1 MDYGTGAIF
10 GCPAHD
16 QRDLDFARKYA
27 LPVHRVI
34 ADGEEDG
41 QVFSG
46 DEAYV
51 GAGRV
56 VNSHFLNGMS
66 IDEAKAAIITRAEH
80 NGWGKGTTVWRLR
93 DWGVSRQR
101 YWGTPIP
108 FLHCPACGTVPVPK
122 DQLPVTLPEDV
133 DFSIPGNPL
142 VRHPTW
148 QHARCPSRSEERRVG
163 KECVS
168 TCRSRWSPD
177 HEQKK

>member
-51 GAGRV
+51 GTGRV

-80 NGWGKGTTVWRLR
+80 DGWGQGTTAWRR
-93 DWGVSRQR
+93 RGWSSGV
-101 YWGTPIP
+101 
-108 FLHCPACGTVPVPK
+108 
-122 DQLPVTLPEDV
+122 
-133 DFSIPGNPL
+133 
-142 VRHPTW
+142 
-148 QHARCPSRSEERRVG
+148 RRVG
-163 KECVS
+163 KEGAR
-168 TCRSRWSPD
+168 TCSARCGR
-177 HEQKK
+177 

>member
-66 IDEAKAAIITRAEH
+66 IDEAKAAIITLAEH
-80 NGWGKGTTVWRLR
+80 DGWGQLGDAAGR
-93 DWGVSRQR
+93 DIVVQYGMISVVAGSLKK
-101 YWGTPIP
+101 TESS
-108 FLHCPACGTVPVPK
+108 K
-122 DQLPVTLPEDV
+122 K
-133 DFSIPGNPL
+133 
-142 VRHPTW
+142 
-148 QHARCPSRSEERRVG
+148 RV
-163 KECVS
+163 
-168 TCRSRWSPD
+168 
-177 HEQKK
+177 